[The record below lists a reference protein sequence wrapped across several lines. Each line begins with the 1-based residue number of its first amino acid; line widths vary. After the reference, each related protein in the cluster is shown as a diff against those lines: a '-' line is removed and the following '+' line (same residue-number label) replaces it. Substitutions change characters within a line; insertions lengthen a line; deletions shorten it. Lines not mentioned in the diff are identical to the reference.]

1 MTENEVNKVETLIGY
16 LEYLYG
22 KLSPLE
28 QAALDHI
35 DGSIKEANEWI
46 LEERNLN
53 PALQSNQNNTLNN

>member
-1 MTENEVNKVETLIGY
+1 MTQDEVNKVETLIGY

-35 DGSIKEANEWI
+35 GGTIKEANEWY
-46 LEERNLN
+46 
-53 PALQSNQNNTLNN
+53 